1 MKRLFSFALLT
12 GLLCALTTA
21 NSRVL
26 SQSTSAGLPMVKP
39 EEVGMSS
46 ERLARIHTAMQR
58 YVDKGLVP
66 GVVSLVARKGK
77 VVYLDAVGQRDVENK
92 APMTTDTIFR
102 IASMTK
108 PIASVALMMLYEE
121 GHFLLNDPI
130 AKFLP
135 EFANMKVAQIAPN
148 DERVGAPY
156 KLVPAAR
163 PITFKHVLTH
173 TAGFANSYRGITQ
186 TEFAKTFQQGRKP
199 TDTIGDAVKRLA
211 TLPLNFHPGDAWE
224 YGNATDVVGRLV
236 EVISGKTLDEF
247 LQQRIF
253 TPLKMKDTHFYLPQS
268 KLNRF
273 AAVYQPDE
281 KNGNKIKL
289 LEAPTA
295 ESRYVKEPHVYF
307 SGAGGLASTAAEYVR
322 FHQMMLNGG
331 ELDGA
336 RILGRKTVELMTVNH
351 IGNLPVWLTG
361 PGYGFG
367 LGYRVLTDLGQAGVA
382 SSVGE
387 YGWGGAFCTYFW
399 VDPKEEMIGIMMTQ
413 VIPYTHI
420 NIRQDF
426 QVLANQAIVDGPKV
440 GPAHPEIQTTGSN
453 TASLNNLEGIYNA
466 KIIDG
471 QSELPFTL
479 AIRNDRGLLKTES
492 AGGGDFNVV
501 DIKLDGE
508 NITLFAKYQSQMI
521 RLYGKCLTDGMAGK
535 WELDGSAG
543 TWLATKK
550 K

>member
-1 MKRLFSFALLT
+1 MKCTFTFALLVA
-12 GLLCALTTA
+12 LLCSLINTNT
-21 NSRVL
+21 RVL
-26 SQSTSAGLPMVKP
+26 SQTAAAGLPMAKP
-39 EEVGMSS
+39 EEVGLSS
-46 ERLARIHTAMQR
+46 ERLNRIHTAMQR

-77 VVYLDAVGQRDVENK
+77 VVYLDAVGQRDVQSK

-135 EFANMKVAQIAPN
+135 EFANLKVAQVASN
-148 DERVGAPY
+148 EERVGAPY

-173 TAGFANSYRGITQ
+173 TAGFANTYRGITQ
-186 TEFAKTFQQGRKP
+186 PELAKLREGRKP
-199 TDTIGDAVKRLA
+199 TDTIGDMVKRLA
-211 TLPLNFHPGDAWE
+211 ALPLNFHPGDAWE
-224 YGNATDVVGRLV
+224 YGSATDVVGRLV
-236 EVISGKTLDEF
+236 EVISGMTLDEF
-247 LQQRIF
+247 QQKRIF
-253 TPLKMKDTHFYLPQS
+253 APLKMKDTHFYLPQT

-273 AAVYQPDE
+273 AAVYQPDAQ
-281 KNGNKIKL
+281 NGNKIKL
-289 LEAPTA
+289 MEAPTA

-307 SGAGGLASTAAEYVR
+307 SGAGGLVSTVADYVR

-351 IGNLPVWLTG
+351 IGDLPVWLSG

-367 LGYRVLTDLGQAGVA
+367 LGYSVVKDLGQAGI
-382 SSVGE
+382 SGSVGQ

-426 QVLANQAIVDGPKV
+426 QVLANQAIVDSPKATGPT
-440 GPAHPEIQTTGSN
+440 HT
-453 TASLNNLEGIYNA
+453 
-466 KIIDG
+466 
-471 QSELPFTL
+471 
-479 AIRNDRGLLKTES
+479 AIR
-492 AGGGDFNVV
+492 
-501 DIKLDGE
+501 
-508 NITLFAKYQSQMI
+508 
-521 RLYGKCLTDGMAGK
+521 
-535 WELDGSAG
+535 
-543 TWLATKK
+543 
-550 K
+550 